1 MPYTRQILQPARAW
15 TPATPQ
21 PFYENNFEDEPPFL
35 EELGINFDHTWQKT
49 LTMLHPLKI
58 ADGSILNET
67 DLAGRM
73 VLCLALEPH
82 CYWLAYPYA
91 TYPFGYVYGIPTTG
105 CLGMFCLLNLMGMT
119 GVSFVVWQVFL
130 DLSSSHDPTF

>member
-73 VLCLALEPH
+73 VLCLAFGATLLLAGLSIRH
-82 CYWLAYPYA
+82 ISIWLCVWDPYNWVSRNVL
-91 TYPFGYVYGIPTTG
+91 FIKLNGYDRCFICCVASV
-105 CLGMFCLLNLMGMT
+105 LG
-119 GVSFVVWQVFL
+119 FVFF
-130 DLSSSHDPTF
+130 P